1 VPLERHP
8 FPTRTHK
15 ENKMQFKRVTIRRNE
30 RGLLLRNGDF
40 ERVLH
45 PGRHWLVSLVDELR
59 VDVFRLEE
67 PVFDH
72 VVADYLLATEPAVVE
87 EEFLRV
93 ELGDDQAGLR
103 YENGLLVEVLP
114 PGTRRLYWRGWIAVR
129 VDVVDLSASPELPAG
144 LVPRLTQTQLRPRPI
159 AGLAGVLLVQV
170 PESGAG
176 ILYVDGKVV
185 RRLAPG
191 AYGFWRFNHNVAVEV
206 LDLRMQ
212 ATEVTGQEILT
223 RDKVSL
229 RLNLAATWR
238 YTDVLKAFEQLAK
251 PAEHLY
257 RELQFGLRAAVGTR
271 SLDEL
276 LENKTVIDEVVSAH
290 VRAKL
295 SAFGLEIDGVGVKD
309 IVLPG
314 EMKTILAQV
323 VEAGK
328 AAEANVIRR
337 REETAA
343 TRSLLNT
350 ARVMEDNPT
359 ALRLKEL
366 ETLERLAERIDRI
379 SVFGGL
385 DQVLNGLV
393 KLR

>member
-1 VPLERHP
+1 ME
-8 FPTRTHK
+8 
-15 ENKMQFKRVTIRRNE
+15 FKRVTIRKNE

-40 ERVLH
+40 ERVLA
-45 PGRHWLVSLVDELR
+45 PGSHLLFAAIDKLVVEKFAIDQPAF
-59 VDVFRLEE
+59 VN
-67 PVFDH
+67 PM
-72 VVADYLLATEPAVVE
+72 ADYLLAREPAVVAE
-87 EEFLRV
+87 YFVRV
-93 ELGDDQAGLR
+93 ELAESQAGLR
-103 YENGLLVEVLP
+103 YENGVLVEILAP
-114 PGTRRLYWRGWIAVR
+114 ATRRLYWRGL
-129 VDVVDLSASPELPAG
+129 VDVTVEVVDVSGDAQLPREL
-144 LVPRLTQTQLRPRPI
+144 VQRLTQTQLRQR
-159 AGLAGVLLVQV
+159 AVTGLTGVLQVQV
-170 PESGAG
+170 PDQGAG
-176 ILYVDGKVV
+176 LLTIDGKVE
-185 RRLAPG
+185 RLLPAG
-191 AYGFWRFNHNVAVEV
+191 NYAFWKFGRNIAVETV
-206 LDLRMQ
+206 DLRIQ
-212 ATEVTGQEILT
+212 AMEVAGQEILT
-223 RDKVSL
+223 KDKVSL

-238 YTDVLKAFEQLAK
+238 YTDVLAAYAQLAK
-251 PAEHLY
+251 PADQLY

-271 SLDEL
+271 TLDEL

-295 SAFGLEIDGVGVKD
+295 SAFGLALDGVGVKD

-350 ARVMEDNPT
+350 AKVMEDNPV

-366 ETLERLAERIDRI
+366 ETLERISERIDKI

-393 KLR
+393 KIGR